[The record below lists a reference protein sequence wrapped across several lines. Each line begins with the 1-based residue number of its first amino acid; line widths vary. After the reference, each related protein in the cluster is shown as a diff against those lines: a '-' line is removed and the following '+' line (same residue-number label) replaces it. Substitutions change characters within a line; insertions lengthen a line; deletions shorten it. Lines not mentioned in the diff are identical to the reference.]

1 MADPQRSQGRTS
13 AAQLLLTDAQ
23 SASAQ
28 QADVTASR
36 PVIAELQFDGQGRL
50 SGWALDP
57 GDRDRR
63 FVVEIL
69 GDGGSLAIVKA
80 DRHVDALVREGH
92 GDGCYGFAIATNP
105 RFQIASYELLL
116 ANDER
121 VIAHCSGAVSGAAP
135 AALSSGSVLWRGGL
149 RLSGTIREPRGGI
162 AGPSPVQVYDGSRRL
177 AATLRFYPGEADG
190 DREQQFDLVLPAE
203 LADGHPHRLRVMN
216 AVGVE
221 LGGSPVAILAN
232 RAGFQ
237 ELATAFGQR
246 GRGAD
251 ESVRQRLEFLDQLVP
266 ASLPF
271 ESYPIWSRDFADQDA
286 FDDVASTLALGVIIL
301 GCDGSE
307 ATLASLR
314 RQRGDFSIRAAI
326 IDVESVDRPRFTPAD
341 WCAACS
347 GLAATAPAA
356 TLVIRAG
363 AVLKPFACLALASA
377 FDHANK
383 TEERARLYVGDH
395 ELLSPDGTSVP
406 FLGPTFD
413 YERLL
418 SQGYAEGFFAVSH
431 LPEIPGNPAELV
443 NGHDVLFAA
452 LEAAQAKHGR
462 IIQIPRVLASVP
474 RLGTRAAS
482 ADLAAAVRRHLAR
495 SGQEA
500 VVEAGQG
507 SQFPLVHVR
516 RPRPEGEVAI
526 IIPTRDR
533 LDLLKPCLASIR
545 ERTAHP
551 DYRLV
556 IVDNGSREQETLD
569 YFHELSRQGALVLR
583 DDRAFNYARLNNL
596 AIREIA
602 SPFAC
607 LLNNDVE
614 VLAMDW
620 LSEMQSFF
628 SRESVGGVGAKLAWP
643 NGMLQHGGV
652 VLGMNFAAGHAY
664 DRYLAEEPGYA
675 DGVLAARECS
685 ALTAAC
691 LLLRREDFLRVGGFD
706 ETAFPVAFNDV
717 DLCLKLREAGKT
729 LVWSPRAQLL
739 HRESASRASDR
750 EMPAKQARFEKEL
763 AELRRRWSHR
773 LVADDC
779 YNPNL
784 NLDAYSFTGLALP
797 PRDRAL
803 RVKPVRF

>member
-1 MADPQRSQGRTS
+1 
-13 AAQLLLTDAQ
+13 
-23 SASAQ
+23 
-28 QADVTASR
+28 
-36 PVIAELQFDGQGRL
+36 
-50 SGWALDP
+50 
-57 GDRDRR
+57 
-63 FVVEIL
+63 
-69 GDGGSLAIVKA
+69 
-80 DRHVDALVREGH
+80 
-92 GDGCYGFAIATNP
+92 
-105 RFQIASYELLL
+105 
-116 ANDER
+116 
-121 VIAHCSGAVSGAAP
+121 
-135 AALSSGSVLWRGGL
+135 
-149 RLSGTIREPRGGI
+149 
-162 AGPSPVQVYDGSRRL
+162 
-177 AATLRFYPGEADG
+177 
-190 DREQQFDLVLPAE
+190 
-203 LADGHPHRLRVMN
+203 
-216 AVGVE
+216 
-221 LGGSPVAILAN
+221 
-232 RAGFQ
+232 
-237 ELATAFGQR
+237 
-246 GRGAD
+246 
-251 ESVRQRLEFLDQLVP
+251 
-266 ASLPF
+266 
-271 ESYPIWSRDFADQDA
+271 
-286 FDDVASTLALGVIIL
+286 
-301 GCDGSE
+301 
-307 ATLASLR
+307 
-314 RQRGDFSIRAAI
+314 
-326 IDVESVDRPRFTPAD
+326 
-341 WCAACS
+341 
-347 GLAATAPAA
+347 
-356 TLVIRAG
+356 VIRAG